1 MAIRKLISLVPV
13 VVFAFACS
21 KQGEGERCNLALNAN
36 QDCGDNLT
44 CQLPNDSA
52 HACNETDPTVPGE
65 GFNCLPH
72 RCCYPAP
79 QLPTDDRCIGYS
91 VAAPSAGTGGA
102 TAVVSGTGGD
112 SSAAGASAG
121 GSTSTGG
128 TSTAGGTVS
137 NGGSTDAGGTASD
150 NGGTSASGT

>member
-1 MAIRKLISLVPV
+1 MAIRKLIVLVPV
-13 VVFAFACS
+13 VVFALACS
-21 KQGEGERCNLALNAN
+21 KQGEGERCNLTLNIS

-52 HACNETDPTVPGE
+52 HACNEIDPE
-65 GFNCLPH
+65 GDLPNCLPH
-72 RCCYPAP
+72 RCCPP
-79 QLPTDDRCIGYS
+79 LGQTTSDSRCIGYS
-91 VAAPSAGTGGA
+91 VAAPSTGTGGSSA
-102 TAVVSGTGGD
+102 IVNGTGGN
-112 SSAAGASAG
+112 SSAG

-137 NGGSTDAGGTASD
+137 SGGSTDVGGSSSD

>member
-1 MAIRKLISLVPV
+1 MAIRKLILLVPV

-21 KQGEGERCNLALNAN
+21 KQGEGERCNYFLTVS
-36 QDCGDNLT
+36 QDCGDNLE
-44 CQLPNDSA
+44 CQAPNDSMHSCDEA
-52 HACNETDPTVPGE
+52 NPTTPSEAVD
-65 GFNCLPH
+65 CLPH

-79 QLPTDDRCIGYS
+79 QLPTDSRCIGYS

-102 TAVVSGTGGD
+102 SAIVSGTGGN
-112 SSAAGASAG
+112 SSAG

-137 NGGSTDAGGTASD
+137 NGGSTSTDAGGTSSD